1 MRKMINHILIFCS
14 FFVVPVVLFSVPEES
29 GKFAYKNIESLKPV
43 QLDLHLQGEAEWAQK
58 SMIPRS
64 KIPLL
69 PSDVKLKKQDD
80 VALKGVS
87 KMPADDLERQIKDE
101 ISIRKER
108 AKNIERMK
116 AIVPDR
122 QAGYAA
128 DKAKKAAE
136 KKPVLKGS
144 PLSKEVMQADNPV
157 KDESKVEEL
166 SSFLP
171 SNETKTQNPISSSS
185 NSAYLQLKKLGTQ
198 LQLSVA
204 QFAKRFIGL
213 GSHDTIASL
222 QKSLADIS
230 SQMNDV
236 AKAAKYNIDSLQSS
250 DNHLQE
256 LFASIMKKKGDL
268 ESIVISKKELLG
280 KANGHESSVEELKKL
295 LEESPDPKNLGKN
308 LLETYNKEINN
319 LISSIQEFRNEI
331 VLKMPADDLE
341 RQIKD
346 EISIRKERAKNIER
360 MKAIV
365 PDRQAGYAADK
376 AKKDAKKAAYKPD
389 IAFDPEDEYERIDLK
404 SDVLKEHVKKL
415 SDAGDLVRFASRSP
429 DHLEALTK
437 KTDTNKAGI
446 DFEPDI
452 RGVQQG
458 QSRLPYPA
466 AGPGNR
472 ANQNRVRKKSPLS
485 KEVVLPADNP
495 VVVQT
500 LDLVAPHATGSYFGD
515 QYLLPEE
522 AARKSYFGHEYLLPE
537 EAARKSY
544 FGDTYEDMD
553 AQEIARQKQ
562 DDVAL
567 KGVSKMPADD
577 LERQIKDEISIRKER
592 AKNIERMK
600 AIVPDRQ
607 AGYAA
612 DKAKKAAEKK
622 PVLKGSPL
630 SKGVKPLPAE
640 SSKSKEEKVQHA
652 EPSKSKAKENDGLDS
667 LINSTEEYF
676 ASISPEDADKM
687 ALESFNAMSEEEK
700 QGGF

>member
-1 MRKMINHILIFCS
+1 MNNKIIKSLIVFFAMQISLLIAVVEEGHIVAPQPVATS
-14 FFVVPVVLFSVPEES
+14 ETVVNKAATQNRSSQDFLDRAKVELAERDSQAKYEVSHGAREIYQKAPMVRYGKKQITILAPSVEGLQNQDNKP
-29 GKFAYKNIESLKPV
+29 IESLP
-43 QLDLHLQGEAEWAQK
+43 
-58 SMIPRS
+58 
-64 KIPLL
+64 
-69 PSDVKLKKQDD
+69 DD
-80 VALKGVS
+80 K
-87 KMPADDLERQIKDE
+87 
-101 ISIRKER
+101 
-108 AKNIERMK
+108 
-116 AIVPDR
+116 
-122 QAGYAA
+122 
-128 DKAKKAAE
+128 
-136 KKPVLKGS
+136 
-144 PLSKEVMQADNPV
+144 
-157 KDESKVEEL
+157 ESKVEVPN
-166 SSFLP
+166 SFLP
-171 SNETKTQNPISSSS
+171 SNETNIQNPISSSS

-256 LFASIMKKKGDL
+256 LFASIMKKKGNL
-268 ESIVISKKELLG
+268 ENIVISKKELLG

-346 EISIRKERAKNIER
+346 EISIRKERAKNIE
-360 MKAIV
+360 
-365 PDRQAGYAADK
+365 
-376 AKKDAKKAAYKPD
+376 
-389 IAFDPEDEYERIDLK
+389 
-404 SDVLKEHVKKL
+404 
-415 SDAGDLVRFASRSP
+415 
-429 DHLEALTK
+429 T
-437 KTDTNKAGI
+437 
-446 DFEPDI
+446 
-452 RGVQQG
+452 
-458 QSRLPYPA
+458 
-466 AGPGNR
+466 
-472 ANQNRVRKKSPLS
+472 
-485 KEVVLPADNP
+485 
-495 VVVQT
+495 
-500 LDLVAPHATGSYFGD
+500 
-515 QYLLPEE
+515 
-522 AARKSYFGHEYLLPE
+522 
-537 EAARKSY
+537 
-544 FGDTYEDMD
+544 
-553 AQEIARQKQ
+553 
-562 DDVAL
+562 
-567 KGVSKMPADD
+567 
-577 LERQIKDEISIRKER
+577 
-592 AKNIERMK
+592 MK